1 MKSFIAL
8 VATVFAFGTFGAFA
22 AEATKAPEVK
32 VEAKK
37 EAAKPAAKA
46 EAKKEEAKKEADK
59 AKKDL
64 EEAIKVIKFLKKEL
78 NEVNLLNAKNTY
90 VNKIFKS
97 KSLSESQKVTV
108 LKTMDKATNVK
119 EAKVI
124 YESLVSNLSTTKKN
138 TIKESVGFASKAAGV
153 APTQPIVESDSAI
166 RRMQQLAGII
176 K

>member
-1 MKSFIAL
+1 MKN
-8 VATVFAFGTFGAFA
+8 
-22 AEATKAPEVK
+22 
-32 VEAKK
+32 
-37 EAAKPAAKA
+37 
-46 EAKKEEAKKEADK
+46 
-59 AKKDL
+59 
-64 EEAIKVIKFLKKEL
+64 EL

-97 KSLSESQKVTV
+97 KSLSESQKVKV

-124 YESLVSNLSTTKKN
+124 YESLVETLSGSKKSS
-138 TIKESVGFASKAAGV
+138 IKESVGFASKAAGV
-153 APTQPIVESDSAI
+153 APQQPIVEGDSAI